1 MQCRM
6 RAARTSDTGTKPPA
20 YAREALRACHLKPPV
35 GMKFR
40 VASMGAVSLYL
51 LLSSQQL
58 ARGVFI
64 PSASSPSLPL
74 PLEQLGSSHH
84 LETKSSGWPFPI
96 PQCVQNGRLFQCSVK
111 KKKRRDEDGMLQ
123 APALSCW

>member
-1 MQCRM
+1 MSSQT
-6 RAARTSDTGTKPPA
+6 TS
-20 YAREALRACHLKPPV
+20 RHE
-35 GMKFR
+35 
-40 VASMGAVSLYL
+40 VSCCKHGGLFSLPLSL
-51 LLSSQQL
+51 LLSGLQL
-58 ARGVFI
+58 VREVFI

-96 PQCVQNGRLFQCSVK
+96 PQCVQKGWLFQCSVE
-111 KKKRRDEDGMLQ
+111 KRRDEDGMLQ